1 MDSRISLRDELEK
14 AIAETGCT
22 LSQLQEMGGSHVGNL
37 SASLRGKTLRPITIK
52 QLNKLTEV
60 LGLPEGYY
68 YEYYLAECFYKDRVA
83 RPRMGTFL
91 YRCAELGKTELIMKA
106 IDMLAEC
113 SRYTELLFSVAEN
126 LYMNGL
132 LEESILFYE
141 EVIEE
146 EKYHHSDRLAIS
158 HYRIFRITIGTDAE
172 ENYKAVIRFEGFR
185 KKLPEDLQLEALLQL
200 AEVCLC
206 LKKWRFTDN
215 LLMN

>member
-14 AIAETGCT
+14 GIAETGCT

-146 EKYHHSDRLAIS
+146 EKYIILIGWPSV
-158 HYRIFRITIGTDAE
+158 TIE
-172 ENYKAVIRFEGFR
+172 F
-185 KKLPEDLQLEALLQL
+185 LESLSELM
-200 AEVCLC
+200 
-206 LKKWRFTDN
+206 LKKITKQ
-215 LLMN
+215 